1 MKRRGMTLILT
12 VEAAACVVFC
22 FLRTSFFGGFTSLAA
37 FPFEQAGYVLRQM
50 SLSGTAGNAAA
61 IVLYLTLGLLPCLA
75 WLLLKKQGRLLAVD
89 HLLPALS
96 VLLLAVIY
104 YMVNP
109 GLIVSAVPGT
119 GKWLLGCTFYSALS
133 GYLVIRVLAVCRRAR
148 LETLESVLQGL
159 LGFLKMVFVYLIF
172 GQNLDR
178 LLNSLRDMG
187 NVSSGLYAVGA
198 AQGAQSVGLTCLFFG
213 LGYLV
218 DVLPYVFDLG
228 IVFWAGRLLAAL
240 KADRWG
246 DAAAELANRLAGFC
260 AKALGITAGADVM
273 FNVLQVLFG
282 AGLYRM
288 DLVIHVPV
296 LSILFVLAALLS
308 ARYIREAQKLK
319 KEHDLII

>member
-1 MKRRGMTLILT
+1 MKKRGMPLILIA
-12 VEAAACVVFC
+12 EATACVVFC
-22 FLRTSFFGGFTSLAA
+22 FLRTSFFGNFTSLAA

-61 IVLYLTLGLLPCLA
+61 IVLYLTLGLFPCFA

-89 HLLPALS
+89 HLLTALS
-96 VLLLAVIY
+96 ALLLAVIY

-148 LETLESVLQGL
+148 PETLESVLQGL

-172 GQNLDR
+172 GQSLDR
-178 LLNSLRDMG
+178 LLNSLRNMG
-187 NVSSGLYAVGA
+187 NVSGGLYADGA

-213 LGYLV
+213 FGYLV

-228 IVFWAGRLLAAL
+228 IVFLAGRLLAAL

-246 DAAAELANRLAGFC
+246 DAAVELADRLAEFC

-308 ARYIREAQKLK
+308 ARYIHEAQKLK

>member
-187 NVSSGLYAVGA
+187 NVSGGLYADGA

-228 IVFWAGRLLAAL
+228 IVFLAGRLLAAL

-246 DAAAELANRLAGFC
+246 DAAAELADRLAGFC
-260 AKALGITAGADVM
+260 AKTLGITAGADVM

-296 LSILFVLAALLS
+296 LSILFVLASLLS

>member
-109 GLIVSAVPGT
+109 GFIVSAVPGT

-159 LGFLKMVFVYLIF
+159 LGFLNMVFVYLIF

-228 IVFWAGRLLAAL
+228 IVFLAGRLLAAL

-246 DAAAELANRLAGFC
+246 DAAAELADRLAGFC

>member
-228 IVFWAGRLLAAL
+228 IVFLAGRLLAAL

-246 DAAAELANRLAGFC
+246 DAAAELADRLAGFC
-260 AKALGITAGADVM
+260 AKTLGITAGADVM

>member
-1 MKRRGMTLILT
+1 MKKRGMTMILT
-12 VEAAACVVFC
+12 AEAAVCVVFC
-22 FLRTSFFGGFTSLAA
+22 FLRTNFFGGFTSLAA

-61 IVLYLTLGLLPCLA
+61 IVLYLILGLLPCLA

-148 LETLESVLQGL
+148 PETLESVLQGL

-187 NVSSGLYAVGA
+187 NVSGGLYADGA

-218 DVLPYVFDLG
+218 DVLPYAFDLG
-228 IVFWAGRLLAAL
+228 IVFWAGRLLVAL

-246 DAAAELANRLAGFC
+246 DAAAELADRLAGFC

>member
-148 LETLESVLQGL
+148 PETLESVLQGL
-159 LGFLKMVFVYLIF
+159 LGFLNMVFVYLIF

-187 NVSSGLYAVGA
+187 NVSGGLYADGA

-218 DVLPYVFDLG
+218 DVLPYAFDLG
-228 IVFWAGRLLAAL
+228 IVFLAGRLLAAL

-246 DAAAELANRLAGFC
+246 DAAAELADRLAGFC

>member
-109 GLIVSAVPGT
+109 GLIVFAVPGT

-148 LETLESVLQGL
+148 PETLESVLQGL

-187 NVSSGLYAVGA
+187 NVSGGLYADGA

-218 DVLPYVFDLG
+218 DVLPYAFDLG
-228 IVFWAGRLLAAL
+228 IVFLAGRLLAAL

-246 DAAAELANRLAGFC
+246 DAAAELADRLAGFC

>member
-109 GLIVSAVPGT
+109 GFIVSAVPGT

-159 LGFLKMVFVYLIF
+159 LGFLNMVFVYLIF

-187 NVSSGLYAVGA
+187 NVSGGLYADGA

-218 DVLPYVFDLG
+218 DVLPYAFDLG

-246 DAAAELANRLAGFC
+246 DAAAELADRLAGFC

>member
-109 GLIVSAVPGT
+109 GFIVSAVPGT

-159 LGFLKMVFVYLIF
+159 LGFLNMVFVYLIF

-228 IVFWAGRLLAAL
+228 IVFLAGRLLAAL

-246 DAAAELANRLAGFC
+246 MRRRSWRTVWPG
-260 AKALGITAGADVM
+260 
-273 FNVLQVLFG
+273 
-282 AGLYRM
+282 
-288 DLVIHVPV
+288 
-296 LSILFVLAALLS
+296 S
-308 ARYIREAQKLK
+308 ARRRWGSRQGRM
-319 KEHDLII
+319 

>member
-1 MKRRGMTLILT
+1 MKRRGMTLILA

-148 LETLESVLQGL
+148 PETLESVLQGL
-159 LGFLKMVFVYLIF
+159 LGFLNMVFVYLIF

-198 AQGAQSVGLTCLFFG
+198 AQGAHSVGLTCLFFG

-218 DVLPYVFDLG
+218 DVLPYAFDLG
-228 IVFWAGRLLAAL
+228 IVFLAGRLLAAL

-246 DAAAELANRLAGFC
+246 DAAAELADRLAGFC

>member
-1 MKRRGMTLILT
+1 MKKRGMPLILT
-12 VEAAACVVFC
+12 AEAAACVVFC

-148 LETLESVLQGL
+148 PETLESVLQGL

-187 NVSSGLYAVGA
+187 NVSGGLYADGA

-218 DVLPYVFDLG
+218 DVLPYVLDLG

-246 DAAAELANRLAGFC
+246 DAAAELADRLAGFC

>member
-1 MKRRGMTLILT
+1 MKRRGMTLILA

-148 LETLESVLQGL
+148 PETLESVLQGL

-187 NVSSGLYAVGA
+187 NVSGGLYADGA

-246 DAAAELANRLAGFC
+246 DAAAELADRLAGFC

-288 DLVIHVPV
+288 DLVIHVLV

>member
-1 MKRRGMTLILT
+1 MKRRGMTLILA

-75 WLLLKKQGRLLAVD
+75 WLLLKKQGRLLVVD

-133 GYLVIRVLAVCRRAR
+133 GYLVIRVLSVCRRAR
-148 LETLESVLQGL
+148 PETLESVLQGL

-187 NVSSGLYAVGA
+187 NVSGGLYADGA

-246 DAAAELANRLAGFC
+246 DAAAELADRLAGFC

>member
-109 GLIVSAVPGT
+109 GLIVFAVPGT

-148 LETLESVLQGL
+148 PETLESVLQGL
-159 LGFLKMVFVYLIF
+159 LGFLNMVFVYLIF

-187 NVSSGLYAVGA
+187 NVSSGLYADGA

-228 IVFWAGRLLAAL
+228 IVFLAGRLLAAL

-246 DAAAELANRLAGFC
+246 DAAAELADRLAGFC

>member
-109 GLIVSAVPGT
+109 GFIVSAVPGT

-159 LGFLKMVFVYLIF
+159 LGFLNMVFVYLIF

-246 DAAAELANRLAGFC
+246 DAAAELADRLAGFC

>member
-148 LETLESVLQGL
+148 PETLESVLQGL

-228 IVFWAGRLLAAL
+228 IVFGAGRLLAAL

-246 DAAAELANRLAGFC
+246 DAAAELADRLAGFC

>member
-1 MKRRGMTLILT
+1 MKKREMTLILT

-109 GLIVSAVPGT
+109 GFIVSAVPGT

-159 LGFLKMVFVYLIF
+159 LGFLNMVFVYLIF

-228 IVFWAGRLLAAL
+228 IVFLAGRLLAAL

-246 DAAAELANRLAGFC
+246 DVAAELADRLAGFC

>member
-61 IVLYLTLGLLPCLA
+61 IVLYLTLGLFPCLV

-133 GYLVIRVLAVCRRAR
+133 GFLVIRVLAVCRRAR
-148 LETLESVLQGL
+148 PETLESVLQGL

-187 NVSSGLYAVGA
+187 NVSGGLYADGA

-218 DVLPYVFDLG
+218 DVLPYAFDLG

-246 DAAAELANRLAGFC
+246 DAAAELADRLAGFC

>member
-1 MKRRGMTLILT
+1 MKKRGMPLILT
-12 VEAAACVVFC
+12 AEAAACVVFC

-37 FPFEQAGYVLRQM
+37 FPFEQAGYVLREM

-133 GYLVIRVLAVCRRAR
+133 GYLVIRVLAVCRNAR
-148 LETLESVLQGL
+148 PETLESVLQGL

-187 NVSSGLYAVGA
+187 NVSSGLYADGA

-218 DVLPYVFDLG
+218 DVLPYAFDLG
-228 IVFWAGRLLAAL
+228 IVFLAGRLLAAL

-246 DAAAELANRLAGFC
+246 DAAAELADRLAGFC

-273 FNVLQVLFG
+273 CCRF
-282 AGLYRM
+282 Y
-288 DLVIHVPV
+288 
-296 LSILFVLAALLS
+296 S
-308 ARYIREAQKLK
+308 AP
-319 KEHDLII
+319 DFTGWTW

>member
-1 MKRRGMTLILT
+1 MKRRGMTLILA

-148 LETLESVLQGL
+148 PETLESLLQGL

-172 GQNLDR
+172 GQNLNR

-198 AQGAQSVGLTCLFFG
+198 AQGAHSVGLTCLFFG

-218 DVLPYVFDLG
+218 DVLPYAFDLG
-228 IVFWAGRLLAAL
+228 IVFLAGRLLAAL

-246 DAAAELANRLAGFC
+246 DAAAELADRLAGFC